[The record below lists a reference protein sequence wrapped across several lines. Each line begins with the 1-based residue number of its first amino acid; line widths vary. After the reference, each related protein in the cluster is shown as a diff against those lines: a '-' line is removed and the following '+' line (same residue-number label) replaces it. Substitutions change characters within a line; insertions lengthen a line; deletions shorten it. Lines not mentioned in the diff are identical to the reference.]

1 MARFAEPLAYTS
13 VYPYLPEMIRD
24 FGVEQNKV
32 ARWAG
37 VTSATF
43 SVAQSIF
50 AIPWGKASDRF
61 GRKPVLLCG
70 LASTMITFVIWGLS
84 TSLPMAITVRAIMGA
99 GNGNGEPCAVEYH
112 RVDSTLTAIAY

>member
-1 MARFAEPLAYTS
+1 MAYTS

-43 SVAQSIF
+43 SIAQSIF
-50 AIPWGKASDRF
+50 AIPWGKASDKF
-61 GRKPVLLCG
+61 GRKPVLLWG
-70 LASTMITFVIWGLS
+70 LASTMVTFVIWGLS

-99 GNGNGEPCAVEYH
+99 GNGNGQLHLVSDD
-112 RVDSTLTAIAY
+112 RMDSELTAISF